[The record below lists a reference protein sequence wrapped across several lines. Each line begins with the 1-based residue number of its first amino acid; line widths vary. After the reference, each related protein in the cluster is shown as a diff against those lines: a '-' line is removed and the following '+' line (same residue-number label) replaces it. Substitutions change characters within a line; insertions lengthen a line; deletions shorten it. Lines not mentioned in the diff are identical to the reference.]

1 MFDPFGVFAVE
12 KDVRALIPYIHRRE
26 SVLYERGNRK
36 AYNAVILM
44 KEVV

>member
-26 SVLYERGNRK
+26 SVLYERGK
-36 AYNAVILM
+36 
-44 KEVV
+44 